1 MNIVHFEQEFM
12 NPNIT
17 SKEEILNQCRLIV
30 QAEGLG
36 ALTMRHV
43 AEQCGTALG
52 SLYNY
57 FPSKDDLILES
68 IRSIW
73 QDVFHEEGESFDPKD
88 FRSLVHWFSDS
99 LGRMKKLYPGFFTL
113 HAMSFGSEEK
123 EKGKAERDR
132 VFAHMKD
139 MMRMTLAQ
147 DPKVQKDAFSTMPE
161 DQFVDIVFLSIIY
174 SHLESWND
182 EEGLTALINKTLY

>member
-1 MNIVHFEQEFM
+1 
-12 NPNIT
+12 
-17 SKEEILNQCRLIV
+17 
-30 QAEGLG
+30 
-36 ALTMRHV
+36 
-43 AEQCGTALG
+43 
-52 SLYNY
+52 
-57 FPSKDDLILES
+57 
-68 IRSIW
+68 
-73 QDVFHEEGESFDPKD
+73 
-88 FRSLVHWFSDS
+88 
-99 LGRMKKLYPGFFTL
+99 MKKLYPGFFTL